1 MLLTEILWSAILN
14 ENIKDL
20 PWIVAGD
27 LNSSVTFDTMW
38 QEGPRGNQEIQDRMS
53 ALGFTECLR
62 FSLCGTILLRL
73 DLTAKNTAAGLKE
86 WVVNGGTLI
95 AEAFP
100 GYFEGAECSAHHQPP
115 SCWDSVHLACR
126 KILQTIYSKCY

>member
-1 MLLTEILWSAILN
+1 M
-14 ENIKDL
+14 
-20 PWIVAGD
+20 
-27 LNSSVTFDTMW
+27 
-38 QEGPRGNQEIQDRMS
+38 
-53 ALGFTECLR
+53 R

-100 GYFEGAECSAHHQPP
+100 GYFEGAEGSAHHQPP

-126 KILQTIYSKCY
+126 KILQTINIANVIDGAGVNVCRNLRKKV